1 MRVAFIKNSNTVA
14 YYCQFADHGE
24 RFHDL
29 SEKAPAKCFKDMICD
44 ALSAVKNNTPSNL
57 MVDGRFV
64 SNNLEE
70 IENVL
75 KRLSTGY
82 LIDMRYHYI
91 TEGDWRFI
99 PEAKYNIHDLIN
111 KVLTERES
119 KTIEE
124 INEADNARRRAEL
137 ETEKKLKESKGF
149 QKFLKSMEHDA
160 ENSRKCREILEIMNS
175 FWGWEIPE
183 NV

>member
-1 MRVAFIKNSNTVA
+1 MRVAFIENSNTVA

-29 SEKAPAKCFKDMICD
+29 SEKTPSKCFKDMICD
-44 ALSAVKNNTPSNL
+44 ALSAVKNSTPSNL
-57 MVDGRFV
+57 MVDGRIRP
-64 SNNLEE
+64 NNLEE

-82 LIDMRYHYI
+82 LINMRYHYI

-99 PEAKYNIHDLIN
+99 PEARYNIHDLIN

-119 KTIEE
+119 KTVEE
-124 INEADNARRRAEL
+124 INEADNTRRRTEL
-137 ETEKKLKESKGF
+137 EVEKKLKESKSF
-149 QKFLKSMEHDA
+149 QKFLKSLEHDA
-160 ENSRKCREILEIMNS
+160 ENSRKVREVLEIMNS
-175 FWGWEIPE
+175 FWEWDIPE